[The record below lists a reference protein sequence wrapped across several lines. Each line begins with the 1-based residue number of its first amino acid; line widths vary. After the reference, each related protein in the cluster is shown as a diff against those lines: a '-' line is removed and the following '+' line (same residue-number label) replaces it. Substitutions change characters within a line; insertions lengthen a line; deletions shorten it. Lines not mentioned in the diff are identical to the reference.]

1 MGLWIFMLAMSL
13 LIPTIMFGYGWYF
26 TKKAPKE
33 INPIFGYR
41 TTMSMK
47 NQDTWEFAH
56 KYCGRIW
63 RVCGAVLLP
72 VTVVSMLLTLGKS
85 EDCIGTV
92 GSSVCLLQLAPLIG
106 SIVPIEVALRKTF
119 HKDGTRK

>member
-1 MGLWIFMLAMSL
+1 MGFWIFMLAMSL
-13 LIPTIMFGYGWYF
+13 LIPTTMLGFGWYF
-26 TKKAPKE
+26 TQKAPKK
-33 INPIFGYR
+33 INLLFGYR

-72 VTVVSMLLTLGKS
+72 VTVVAMLLTLGRG

-92 GSSVCLLQLAPLIG
+92 GEVLCLIQLVPLVGAIF
-106 SIVPIEVALRKTF
+106 PTEAALRRTF
-119 HKDGTRK
+119 HSDGTRK